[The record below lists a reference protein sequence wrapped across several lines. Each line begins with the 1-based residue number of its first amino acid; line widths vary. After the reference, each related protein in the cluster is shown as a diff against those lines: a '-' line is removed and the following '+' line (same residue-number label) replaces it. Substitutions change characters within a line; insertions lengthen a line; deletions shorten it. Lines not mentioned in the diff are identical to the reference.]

1 MAEVTNELIYEVLK
15 QLPDR
20 MSSFDK
26 KMDEVKIELQALRIH
41 SIAMQQDIQNIYST
55 PSSAKRRAS
64 IALNAG
70 SKSLRF
76 RDD

>member
-15 QLPDR
+15 QLPDQ

-55 PSSAKRRAS
+55 FVRQEARLDRIERRLE
-64 IALNAG
+64 IAEVSG
-70 SKSLRF
+70 
-76 RDD
+76 

>member
-55 PSSAKRRAS
+55 FVRQEARLDRIERRLE
-64 IALNAG
+64 IAEVSG
-70 SKSLRF
+70 
-76 RDD
+76 